1 VTQPNS
7 PDDDPIDDLE
17 QKPVD
22 GIDAEN
28 VKGGTDARD
37 PTLIRVPGPSPRKMD
52 PCWIQPCI

>member
-7 PDDDPIDDLE
+7 PNDDRVDDLE

-22 GIDAEN
+22 GAEAEN
-28 VKGGTDARD
+28 VKGGAGATA
-37 PTLIRVPGPSPRKMD
+37 PTLIRVPAPSPRKIE